1 MGFDVDIGALFQ
13 SPDEVARQAV
23 DADVHVV
30 GISSQAAGHNVLV
43 PALLESLRKAGM
55 DNVLVVVGG
64 IVPPKDAQ
72 ALLEH
77 GAMRPDACGCLP
89 LRTTCQSPVIPSMCT
104 GVHAVFGPGTRIPSA
119 AASILGELQKRA
131 VHD

>member
-43 PALLESLRKAGM
+43 PELLQSLRKAGM

-64 IVPPKDAQ
+64 IVPPKDAE
-72 ALLEH
+72 ALVKH
-77 GAMRPDACGCLP
+77 GADVSLMDGAVVTRS
-89 LRTTCQSPVIPSMCT
+89 TCCA

-119 AASILGELQKRA
+119 AASILGELQRKLEGCA
-131 VHD
+131 DPPCAAA